1 MFFKLKNNSSQ
12 HLLILEQMNIE
23 ITLPDESIRKYNN
36 PVTGEAIAFDIGPK
50 LGKDAIAIE
59 INKQLFDTSY
69 EITEN
74 ASINILTSKDIVS
87 LSILRHSTAHLLAQ
101 AVLNLYPDTQY
112 GVGPD
117 IEDGFYYDFLFE
129 QTISDDDLPKIEKEM
144 TRLTGEKQPFSK
156 SFMDKSKALNLFK
169 NQEFKKELI
178 NTADSTEGVD
188 DNHVSV
194 YSNKDFIDLCRGPH
208 VPNTGYIKHFKLT
221 RIGGAY
227 WRGDE
232 NNPQL
237 QRIYG
242 TSWFTKDDLQQY
254 LSRRVEAEK
263 RDHRKIG
270 KELELFTSADELG
283 PGQFL
288 WKPNGALLRNT
299 IETYSKKAHI
309 QNGYDLVN
317 TPHIGR
323 SILWETSG
331 HLEHYEEGMYP
342 PLQSKDNDDTYYLK
356 PMNCPFHILIYKSEL
371 RSYKELPVRLF
382 ELGSVYRFE
391 KTGVLHGL
399 LRARGFTQDDAHIFC
414 TFDQIDQEINNLLRF
429 SIALLK
435 SFGFEDIEADLST
448 KPKKA
453 IGEDKDWKIATE
465 SLENALNEEGIN
477 FITAEGEGAFYG
489 PKIDLHVKDAIGR
502 RWQLSTIQIDFAQP
516 NNFGLEYVTSKNSKD
531 RPVMVHRALLGSIER
546 FTGIL
551 IEHYSG
557 EFPGWLA
564 PTQLKILTIGDVHD
578 YVQSIVE
585 KLPNVR
591 LEIDNRNVRLG
602 EKIHDA
608 KKRKIP
614 LSLIIGEKDL
624 AANTGSLNILNSE
637 SINNETIAQLVKEIN
652 KQVKEPRFEF

>member
-117 IEDGFYYDFLFE
+117 IEDGFYYDFLFD

-169 NQEFKKELI
+169 NQEFKQELI

-208 VPNTGYIKHFKLT
+208 LPNTGYIKHFKLT

-309 QNGYDLVN
+309 QNGYDFVN

-557 EFPGWLA
+557 DFPGWLA

>member
-1 MFFKLKNNSSQ
+1 
-12 HLLILEQMNIE
+12 MNIE
-23 ITLPDESIRKYNN
+23 ITLPDKSIRKYNK
-36 PVTGEAIAFDIGPK
+36 PITGEAIALDIGPK
-50 LGKDAIAIE
+50 LGKDAIGIE

-74 ASINILTSKDIVS
+74 VSINILTSQDRVS

-101 AVLNLYPDTQY
+101 AVLNLFPGTQY

-129 QTISDDDLPKIEKEM
+129 QTISDEDLPKIEKEM
-144 TRLTGEKQPFSK
+144 KRLAAEKQSFTK
-156 SFMDKSKALNLFK
+156 SFIDKSQALNIFK
-169 NQEFKKELI
+169 NQKFKMELI
-178 NTADSTEGVD
+178 NTADATEGVD
-188 DNHVSV
+188 AEQVSV
-194 YSNKDFIDLCRGPH
+194 YSNNDFLDLCRGPH
-208 VPNTGYIKHFKLT
+208 VPHTGFIKHFKLT
-221 RIGGAY
+221 RLGGAY

-232 NNPQL
+232 DNPQL

-242 TSWFTKDDLQQY
+242 TSWFTDDDLQQY
-254 LSRRVEAEK
+254 LTRRIEAEK

-270 KELELFTSADELG
+270 KELELFTTADELG

-299 IETYSKKAHI
+299 IENYSKKAHI
-309 QNGYDLVN
+309 QNGYEFVN

-342 PLQSKDNDDTYYLK
+342 PLQSKDNDDKYYLK

-414 TFDQIDQEINNLLRF
+414 TFEQINQEINNLLRF
-429 SIALLK
+429 SISLLK
-435 SFGFEDIEADLST
+435 SFGFDDIEADLST

-453 IGEDKDWKIATE
+453 IGEDKDWDIATE

-516 NNFGLEYVTSKNSKD
+516 NNFKLEYVTNKNNKD

-564 PTQLKILTIGDVHD
+564 PTQLKILTIGDVED
-578 YVQSIVE
+578 YVQTIVE

-591 LEIDNRNVRLG
+591 LEVDNRNIRLG

-614 LSLIIGEKDL
+614 LSLIVGEKDL
-624 AANTGSLNILNSE
+624 SENTGSLNILNSE
-637 SINNETIAQLVKEIN
+637 SINNKKISHLLKEIN